1 MHVVEAGFTPSE
13 YVEQLRT
20 AEMSFGTYLI
30 PVGGVD
36 EQTPHAEDEIYVVTR
51 GRARIV
57 TPGGSA
63 DVGPGSVLF
72 VPAREEHRFV
82 EITEELALLV
92 FFAPPFRSRE

>member
-1 MHVVEAGFTPSE
+1 MRIVETGFTPSE

-36 EQTPHAEDEIYVVTR
+36 EQTPHAEEEIYVVAR
-51 GRARIV
+51 GKARIV
-57 TPGGSA
+57 TPSGSA
-63 DVGPGSVLF
+63 EVGPGSVIF

-92 FFAPPFRSRE
+92 FFAPPFGSRE

>member
-1 MHVVEAGFTPSE
+1 MHVVDSGYTPGE

-30 PVGGVD
+30 PVGGTD
-36 EQTPHAEDEIYVVTR
+36 GQSPHAEDEIYTVVR
-51 GRARIV
+51 GRARLV
-57 TPGGSA
+57 TPSGCV

-72 VPAREEHRFV
+72 VPAGEEHRFV

-92 FFAPPFRSRE
+92 FFAPPYGSRH